1 MAYNSKYTGQQVEAL
16 LDIVKQGGSSGGE
29 GGTITEAE
37 LLAMGFTKNLGTITE
52 VKMNGASKGT
62 SGVVDLGTVI
72 TEHQDISGKQ
82 DKITDLDEIRSNASM
97 VLNKQDIIS
106 DLATIRSNASQV
118 SSKQDAISDLDAI
131 RSGAS
136 KGATALQSIP
146 EEYVTE
152 ADLED
157 KDYAPMSVLDNK
169 VDKVS
174 GKGLS
179 TEDFTSALKAKLES
193 LSNYNDTEI
202 AGAVSSLQTQINTL
216 VSGNADD
223 AINSFN
229 EIIAFLAG
237 VKDSEDLD
245 NIIASIEQQIASKQD
260 KIEGLDDINEKL
272 EAINNIV
279 DADGYLYS
287 NGEKVDMR
295 FTRSLLPV
303 GTAIPAKA
311 NLNTIA
317 YLKIGKYY
325 CSLNVNAE
333 TVTNCPSSVAFSMEV
348 FNPLGVNVDDETTR
362 ECTYRLR
369 VLTKYDTGQQFI
381 QFCKTSGTAGSWTYG
396 TWYVSP
402 ITPFTLNSKKNGGS
416 AAKGASNRGVYIDS
430 TGTFQQMGYTIGK
443 SVPSNAVFTDT
454 NTKVTAVGNH
464 YTPTEDTEQALNAPE
479 GEVVTGI
486 KRDAAGHVVGV
497 TSSPISGGSNANGNI
512 LTCEFMGEV
521 GDVIWSDDDTNR
533 VAYIHEWM
541 EELSNGKVCV
551 LDFDDYEGT
560 YAMVHAINYRSHATF
575 GLGISRFS
583 YAFEGY
589 LYEVEYDE
597 VSLPVTITIVNKTKI
612 GGEGGSNTDGG
623 AEPMVCAYRI
633 ASYTAN
639 HIELENYTY
648 NGQTMNYR
656 EGAIILITNP
666 LGEDVVFEGGTLT
679 LDGNEYE
686 ADAFTIKVGATAL
699 FTLGVDSGILFPVSS
714 VVESNS
720 GGSSEGG
727 GSTTKEVVLVG
738 DDTIDLLEP
747 NKIYLF
753 STIRTS
759 LQISEIVYP
768 DGYHAEYCIMSNGAG
783 FGGESSSISLIF
795 PDNISIYW
803 VGDDISSISNADI
816 WELSIVYTESPAD
829 SCFKC
834 VLTKFT

>member
-1 MAYNSKYTGQQVEAL
+1 MADYNSKYTGEQVEGM
-16 LDIVKQGGSSGGE
+16 LDQIANGEIGGGITSESDPIFSASPAAS
-29 GGTITEAE
+29 ITEE
-37 LLAMGFTKNLGTITE
+37 KKTE
-52 VKMNGASKGT
+52 W
-62 SGVVDLGTVI
+62 
-72 TEHQDISGKQ
+72 
-82 DKITDLDEIRSNASM
+82 
-97 VLNKQDIIS
+97 
-106 DLATIRSNASQV
+106 
-118 SSKQDAISDLDAI
+118 
-131 RSGAS
+131 
-136 KGATALQSIP
+136 
-146 EEYVTE
+146 
-152 ADLED
+152 
-157 KDYAPMSVLDNK
+157 DNK

-174 GKGLS
+174 GKQLS
-179 TEDFTSALKAKLES
+179 TEDFTSAFKSKLEGLNNYDDTE
-193 LSNYNDTEI
+193 LSNALSTLRGDFDK
-202 AGAVSSLQTQINTL
+202 L
-216 VSGNADD
+216 VSGDTTT
-223 AINSFN
+223 AIKTFN
-229 EIIAFLAG
+229 EVIAFLDG
-237 VKDSEDLD
+237 IQDTQDLSS
-245 NIIASIEQQIASKQD
+245 IIASIEQQVAGKMD
-260 KIEGLDDINEKL
+260 KVTLATVATSGDYNDL
-272 EAINNIV
+272 NN
-279 DADGYLYS
+279 
-287 NGEKVDMR
+287 K
-295 FTRSLLPV
+295 P
-303 GTAIPAKA
+303 AIPTKTSELTNDSTFITSTDNVASATKLQTMRYINGSPFDGTSNVVSYA
-311 NLNTIA
+311 VCTTGASTSIKTVNISNFSLITGSQVRVEFNFPNTA
-317 YLKIGKYY
+317 
-325 CSLNVNAE
+325 SAPTLNVGGTGAKRMSYKGSLI
-333 TVTNCPSSVAFSMEV
+333 TNS
-348 FNPLGVNVDDETTR
+348 N
-362 ECTYRLR
+362 
-369 VLTKYDTGQQFI
+369 
-381 QFCKTSGTAGSWTYG
+381 
-396 TWYVSP
+396 
-402 ITPFTLNSKKNGGS
+402 FTF
-416 AAKGASNRGVYIDS
+416 YI
-430 TGTFQQMGYTIGK
+430 
-443 SVPSNAVFTDT
+443 
-454 NTKVTAVGNH
+454 TKVYTFTYDGTYWVLEGNWD
-464 YTPTEDTEQALNAPE
+464 EAPKNF
-479 GEVVTGI
+479 G
-486 KRDAAGHVVGV
+486 DL
-497 TSSPISGGSNANGNI
+497 SNNDFI
-512 LTCEFMGEV
+512 TCEFMGEV

-560 YAMVHAINYRSHATF
+560 YAMVYAINYRSHATF

-583 YAFEGY
+583 YVFEGY

-597 VSLPVTITIVNKTKI
+597 VALPVTLTIVSKTKI
-612 GGEGGSNTDGG
+612 ESGGGGN

-633 ASYTAN
+633 TSYTAN

-727 GSTTKEVVLVG
+727 ESTTKEVVWVDG
-738 DDTIDLLEP
+738 DTIDLLEP

-783 FGGESSSISLIF
+783 FGGEGSSISLIF